1 MSDRSLRKYK
11 KLKNFFKKIFSKLD
25 LVISQSQKD
34 LENFEKLGVK
44 PNSISIDYSLKFS
57 NFQNEN
63 HFETIEILP
72 SRFEKKVIV
81 CASTHPNEEAFLV
94 ETFLKLDSKKFHM
107 VKLVLLDHLSKN
119 NYENIFKK
127 HISFTCCF

>member
-1 MSDRSLRKYK
+1 METEIWPNLINNCYKNRIPMFLLNGRMSDRSLRKYK

-44 PNSISIDYSLKFS
+44 PNSISVDYSLKFS

-72 SRFEKKVIV
+72 SRFEKGYRMCKYT
-81 CASTHPNEEAFLV
+81 S
-94 ETFLKLDSKKFHM
+94 
-107 VKLVLLDHLSKN
+107 
-119 NYENIFKK
+119 
-127 HISFTCCF
+127 